1 MIFWILA
8 GLLAGAAALAL
19 ALSGRRNAPAAT
31 AGEATLNIYKD
42 QLTEIDRD
50 LEQGVL
56 QRDEAEGQK
65 AEVGRR
71 LLAVARER
79 QVGSDESRAMP
90 IVIVLLVPILAF
102 TVYAMR
108 GAPQLPDVPRAAR
121 IAMAQQTGD
130 TEALLVQVEE
140 HLAKNPNDAVGW
152 KLLIPSYMTMGRYD
166 DATAAIG
173 RVMDLEGPTADLFA
187 ALAESLTL
195 ANQGLMTSGA
205 DMAVAEALRLDAKNA
220 QALYYEALSLSQ
232 KGNRDEALAKF
243 KSLLATAAA
252 DVPWKSAVE
261 NQIAT
266 LSDVALGPTA
276 EQIQAAENQSPEER
290 MAMIRGMV
298 DGLEERLAENGNDLE
313 GWLRLIR
320 ARTVLNEQDKA
331 REALGKAKTAFA
343 SDTAATASID
353 ALAKELNL

>member
-8 GLLAGAAALAL
+8 GILAGAAVLVLAL
-19 ALSGRRNAPAAT
+19 TGRRNAPAAT
-31 AGEATLNIYKD
+31 AGEATFAIYKD
-42 QLTEIDRD
+42 QLSEIDRD
-50 LEQGVL
+50 LEQGAL
-56 QRDEAEGQK
+56 KPEEAEGQK

-79 QVGSDESRAMP
+79 QATTTESRAMP
-90 IVIVLLVPILAF
+90 VAIVLLVPILAF
-102 TVYAMR
+102 AIYALQ
-108 GAPQLPDVPRAAR
+108 GAPQLRDVPRAAR

-130 TEALLVQVEE
+130 TEALLAQVEQ
-140 HLAKNPNDAVGW
+140 HLANNPNDAAGW
-152 KLLIPSYMTMGRYD
+152 KLLIPSYMTMGRFE
-166 DATAAIG
+166 DATSAIS
-173 RVMDLEGPTADLFA
+173 RVLELEGPSADLYA
-187 ALAESLTL
+187 ALAEALTL
-195 ANQGLMTSGA
+195 GNQGLMSTGA
-205 DMAVAEALRLDAKNA
+205 DMAVAEALRLDARNA

-232 KGNRDEALAKF
+232 KGRRDEALAKF

-266 LSDVALGPTA
+266 LSDAAPGPTA
-276 EQIQAAENQSPEER
+276 EQMKAAESQSPEER

-320 ARTVLNEQDKA
+320 ARTVLNEQEKA
-331 REALGKAKTAFA
+331 REALDKAKTALA

-353 ALAKELNL
+353 ALAQELNL

>member
-19 ALSGRRNAPAAT
+19 ALSGRRNVPAAT
-31 AGEATLNIYKD
+31 AGEATFNIYKD
-42 QLTEIDRD
+42 QLSEIDRD
-50 LEQGVL
+50 LEQGAL
-56 QRDEAEGQK
+56 QPDEAEGQK

-71 LLAVARER
+71 LLAVAREK
-79 QVGSDESRAMP
+79 QAGPGEGRAMP
-90 IVIVLLVPILAF
+90 VVIVLLVPILAF
-102 TVYAMR
+102 AVYAMR

-232 KGNRDEALAKF
+232 KGRRDEALAKF

-266 LSDVALGPTA
+266 LSDAAPGPTA
-276 EQIQAAENQSPEER
+276 EQMQAAENQSPEER